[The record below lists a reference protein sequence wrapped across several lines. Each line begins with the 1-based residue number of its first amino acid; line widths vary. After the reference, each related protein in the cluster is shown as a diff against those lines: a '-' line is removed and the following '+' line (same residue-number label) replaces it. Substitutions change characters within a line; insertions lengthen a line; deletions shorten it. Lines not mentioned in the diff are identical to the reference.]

1 MKRFNGKDDLGY
13 VDANF
18 QLFEVITL
26 VKVREHLP
34 TVNIVWNLRG
44 SSERL
49 QFLTDYMK
57 ELT

>member
-49 QFLTDYMK
+49 QF
-57 ELT
+57 